1 MTDESGYWPSWG
13 WNALKIAVGVV
24 AIGVAVAATVA
35 TGGAAAPA
43 LIAALQ
49 VAGGGAAISAAIGG
63 AFGFASGG
71 WKGALNG
78 AVDGACDGFALGG
91 LGAAGTA
98 INTAARVAKIGTSF
112 GKLGTL
118 IKYKKI
124 GINWGKTTAHMLK
137 RMSERGMSKSTIEWV
152 IKNGKRLQQGADKFI
167 YITKK
172 GAVVIDNTGTL
183 ITGYGSNY
191 FDDAMKAVVKQLF

>member
-1 MTDESGYWPSWG
+1 VNRTDSTGYLSWK
-13 WNALKIAVGVV
+13 NIAKIAIGAAAI
-24 AIGVAVAATVA
+24 AIGVAATVA

-49 VAGGGAAISAAIGG
+49 VAGGSAAVGAIVGG
-63 AFGFASGG
+63 ITGG
-71 WKGALNG
+71 WEGAVNG
-78 AVDGACDGFALGG
+78 ACEGFMWGGIGA
-91 LGAAGTA
+91 GASMVGKA
-98 INTAARVAKIGTSF
+98 IQAAKIGTSF

-118 IKYKKI
+118 VKYKKI
-124 GINWGKTTAHMLK
+124 NINWGKTTSHMLQ

-152 IKNGKRLQQGADKFI
+152 IKNGKRLQQGIDKFI

-172 GAVVIDNTGTL
+172 RAVVIDNTGTL

-191 FDDAMKAVVKQLF
+191 YDDVMKSVVKQLFGG